1 MSYCGESSMFWSPL
15 QSRACLID
23 GSFSAGFTRM
33 GERCWRIHLDSSSVS
48 IVTHISVIGHIYIFG
63 FQSEKSP
70 QLKMLMLLSISAFV
84 QEWLFLFPPLFSQT
98 SLSINLP
105 LTADGNNNIHFP
117 ALPKL
122 GQRISED
129 GSEEQGCV
137 FFGSQYQFISY
148 NKCTNNNIYTSTS
161 SILLLLQLLIN
172 QMVKVFIL
180 DYDLIKN
187 IVSLCSVNVVSIWFI
202 IIGDLHS
209 LPMIVCAFLTISAN
223 S

>member
-148 NKCTNNNIYTSTS
+148 NKCTNNNIYTSSS

-172 QMVKVFIL
+172 QIL
-180 DYDLIKN
+180 HGKSFHTWI
-187 IVSLCSVNVVSIWFI
+187 
-202 IIGDLHS
+202 
-209 LPMIVCAFLTISAN
+209 
-223 S
+223 

>member
-33 GERCWRIHLDSSSVS
+33 GERCWRIHWDSSSVS

-105 LTADGNNNIHFP
+105 WRRMATTIFTFPPFHF
-117 ALPKL
+117 PKL
-122 GQRISED
+122 GQRILED
-129 GSEEQGCV
+129 GRKGQL
-137 FFGSQYQFISY
+137 FWSQYQFISY